1 MAEDGN
7 RLGGLARAAFA
18 LAAVAAG
25 VLLLLLLGRP
35 DGTSGEHAKRA
46 RLHPVVLANR
56 MIEPSSFG
64 DPPVPDAL
72 SPRGTAAY
80 ALACAVPVTREV
92 RALAA
97 SFGARVLGYLPRQA
111 LLVEATPSAISAA
124 LSDPRF
130 AGASPYLPSDKVRAG
145 VRDGEVTVTPLA
157 ECDRAALAEFVA
169 ASGGSVCMSG
179 PSLHGSFGATV
190 SAKALAELAGR
201 GDVLWI
207 DRRTR
212 LRLVNDY
219 AVRDSFVTNAWDSL
233 GLTGRGQV
241 IATAD
246 SGIDTGNASTLHH
259 DFTNRIVA
267 IKNLGGYTTAD
278 YYGHGTHTAGTLGG
292 SGVMSDGQYKGVAF
306 EAKLYV
312 QACGTNEY
320 VSTEPIY
327 MDNADTYDD
336 IYAAGIP
343 SGAYIHSDSWGGGR
357 DSVYEEFCEGTDDT
371 AWKHP
376 DLLIVMAAGNYGN
389 YGASTI
395 SVPGAAKNA
404 LTVGNAYSSRSS
416 SFGSIASSSSRGPCA
431 DGRIKPDITAPGMS
445 IVSCRTSMRSGLSK
459 YNSSEWYTS
468 MSGTS
473 MATPHVAG
481 CAALVRQWLMERPEF
496 SRTRPSGALI
506 KAMLT
511 GGASEMRSSYTRMD
525 QGFGLVSLAETL
537 APSNRCVKLHDRI
550 PFADGSS
557 VSYSFTLTNAAP
569 FEAQLVWTDY
579 PATPSAGAAIVN
591 DLDLVVECK
600 STGERW
606 YGNGVSGGDRTNTVE
621 AVRIPSAAPGEYRVM
636 VLGDTVVY
644 DSTEGG
650 AAALYVR
657 GAFAEGDGEEEV
669 VPNWNVAASVYGP
682 ASLCVDGVS
691 PAVGETVVVS
701 DGSAVS
707 LSAPREMTA
716 TNAYG
721 TAVAL
726 HSLDGWTVEG
736 VDGWTASDDGT
747 NVVISLVATNNVSVS
762 WNYKANADSYALY
775 FIFSAKDAYQY
786 STWTGSATC
795 YVYSDNVG
803 LYNDVILDGMW
814 VESGREVRIDL
825 PGEALFDEYAFTT
838 LYYKGSGWFSR
849 IKSVS
854 LQSPFVLKLGAVSLA
869 EPNEDAAYVVDSFG
883 VMPKS
888 LVFSMDGPK
897 DCIGYYWDESRTF
910 DGSTLPYW
918 WYMRNLDRASGGGYP
933 ALSDDSAEYT
943 TDDGDPDGDGFG
955 NRREYDEGTVP
966 VDPLSFPFRVLS
978 FTPTNIVWLGG
989 KTATYTIE
997 TSQSLDPSAE
1007 WTECGA
1013 TIPAG
1018 GITNSASVLPV
1029 VPDGT
1034 RFFRVKAR

>member
-1 MAEDGN
+1 MAEEGN
-7 RLGGLARAAFA
+7 RLGGLAKAAFA

-25 VLLLLLLGRP
+25 ALLLLLTSRP
-35 DGTSGEHAKRA
+35 DGTSGEPAKRA

-56 MIEPSSFG
+56 TIEPASFG

-92 RALAA
+92 RAIAA

-157 ECDRAALAEFVA
+157 ECDRAALAEFIA

-190 SAKALAELAGR
+190 SAEVLAELAGR

-212 LRLVNDY
+212 PRLVNDY
-219 AVRDSFVTNAWDSL
+219 AVRDTGVTNAWNSL

-246 SGIDTGNASTLHH
+246 SGIDTGNSSTLHH

-267 IKNLGGYTTAD
+267 IENLGGCTTAD
-278 YYGHGTHTAGTLGG
+278 YHGHGTHTAGTIGG
-292 SGVMSDGQYKGVAF
+292 SGVMSGGQYRGVAF
-306 EAKLYV
+306 ESGLYI
-312 QACGTNEY
+312 QACGTNAVGVGELY
-320 VSTEPIY
+320 FTKARTY
-327 MDNADTYDD
+327 AD
-336 IYAAGIP
+336 IFAAGIS
-343 SGAYIHSDSWGGGR
+343 SGAYIHSDSWGGDPDG
-357 DSVYEEFCEGTDDT
+357 VYDEFCQGADDV
-371 AWKHP
+371 AWKNP
-376 DLLIVMAAGNYGN
+376 DLLIVVAAGNSGS
-389 YGASTI
+389 GASTVG
-395 SVPGAAKNA
+395 SPAVAKNV
-404 LTVGNAYSSRSS
+404 LSVGNAYSSRSS
-416 SFGSIASSSSRGPCA
+416 SFGSIAPSSSRGPCK
-431 DGRIKPDITAPGMS
+431 DGRIKPDVMAPGTS
-445 IVSCRTSMRSGLSK
+445 IVSCRSSMRSGLSK

-496 SRTRPSGALI
+496 SGTLPSGALI
-506 KAMLT
+506 KAVIT
-511 GGASEMRSSYTRMD
+511 GGASEMRSSFTRMD
-525 QGFGLVSLAETL
+525 QGFGFVSLAETL
-537 APSNRCVKLHDRI
+537 APSNRCVKLHDWI
-550 PFADGSS
+550 PFADGSC

-569 FEAQLVWTDY
+569 FEAQLAWTDY
-579 PATPSAGAAIVN
+579 PAKPSAGSAIVN
-591 DLDLVVECK
+591 DLDLVVVNL
-600 STGERW
+600 STGETW
-606 YGNGVSGGDRTNTVE
+606 YGNDVAGGDRTNTVE
-621 AVRIPSAAPGEYRVM
+621 SVRIPLAAQGEYKVM
-636 VLGDTVVY
+636 VSGGTVPY

-669 VPNWNVAASVYGP
+669 VPEWNVSVAVSGP
-682 ASLCVDGVS
+682 ASLCVEGVS
-691 PAVGETVVVS
+691 P
-701 DGSAVS
+701 SAGTTIANDFEQIS
-707 LSAPREMTA
+707 LTAPCELSA

-721 TAVAL
+721 TIAAL
-726 HSLDGWTVEG
+726 HTLEGWS
-736 VDGWTASDDGT
+736 VDGADSWTSADDGT
-747 NVVISLVATNNVSVS
+747 NVVISLVATNDVSVT
-762 WNYKANADSYALY
+762 WRYKDAADFYALY
-775 FIFSAKDAYQY
+775 FLFSAQDSYKYNNR
-786 STWTGSATC
+786 TC
-795 YVYSDNVG
+795 YIATSG
-803 LYNDVILDGMW
+803 GKLYNDAMLDQVW
-814 VESGREVRIDL
+814 VESGSTVSIDL
-825 PGEALFDEYAFTT
+825 PGESMQDEYSFSK
-838 LYYKGSGWFSR
+838 LYYKSFFGRTST
-849 IKSVS
+849 VS
-854 LQSPFVLKLGAVSLA
+854 LRTPFALKLGAVALA
-869 EPNEDAAYVVDSFG
+869 ETDGSAGYTTDPHG
-883 VMPKS
+883 VMPS
-888 LVFSMDGPK
+888 VLEFEMDGPK
-897 DCIGYYWDESRTF
+897 DLVGYYWDATRILS
-910 DGSTLPYW
+910 GSTLPYW
-918 WYMRNLDRASGGGYP
+918 WYMRNLYSTTQGGTSVMSGD
-933 ALSDDSAEYT
+933 A

-966 VDPLSFPFRVLS
+966 ADPLSFPFRVLS
-978 FTPTNIVWLGG
+978 FSPTNIVWLGG

-1013 TIPAG
+1013 STPAS
-1018 GITNSASVLPV
+1018 GITNSAPVSPV